1 MPWSTRNLS
10 SLMRQGI
17 YVNDYP
23 GLQLDS
29 QQLNYFHGRF
39 PLAEG
44 AKTSPGGRGGS
55 NVSTTGAKNIG
66 SSSLTSSTTTIRGT
80 SSSSPLPSP
89 PPTIRLPWQGKYVIL
104 DAIENLILFREYSAE
119 GSNGVKKVTYEE
131 KKPVYFALE
140 KFLGTYLRGLAR
152 AVSPTATCTDRKQL
166 FDNFGPQKT
175 FGFFGDGSL
184 YNAHLRFFL
193 NREDYTRNNR
203 FREINLTIPQVEFED
218 VANLK

>member
-29 QQLNYFHGRF
+29 QNLNYFHGRF

-44 AKTSPGGRGGS
+44 EKRPPVEEVEAVLNQWSQEYRIEQFKILYYDNQG
-55 NVSTTGAKNIG
+55 NVLF
-66 SSSLTSSTTTIRGT
+66 LT
-80 SSSSPLPSP
+80 PSIP
-89 PPTIRLPWQGKYVIL
+89 PPTIKLPWQGKYVIL

-140 KFLGTYLRGLAR
+140 KFLGTYLRGWRGLFVNRSA
-152 AVSPTATCTDRKQL
+152 ADRKQL

-175 FGFFGDGSL
+175 FGFFGEGSL

-218 VANLK
+218 IANLK

>member
-10 SLMRQGI
+10 SLMRQGV

-29 QQLNYFHGRF
+29 ERLNYFHGHF
-39 PLAEG
+39 PLEEG
-44 AKTSPGGRGGS
+44 QKVPPVEELESILEEWSQEHQMEHLNILYWDLLGNALFLTP
-55 NVSTTGAKNIG
+55 STPPPKPEDALAGQ
-66 SSSLTSSTTTIRGT
+66 IRG
-80 SSSSPLPSP
+80 PG
-89 PPTIRLPWQGKYVIL
+89 RLRKPHPIPRLLSGRQPRGPKGHL
-104 DAIENLILFREYSAE
+104 RR
-119 GSNGVKKVTYEE
+119 

-140 KFLGTYLRGLAR
+140 KFLGTYLRGWRGLFINRNPA
-152 AVSPTATCTDRKQL
+152 DRRQL

-193 NREDYTRNNR
+193 NREDFTRAKH
-203 FREINLTIPQVEFED
+203 FKEINLTIPQVEWEEWQP
-218 VANLK
+218 

>member
-10 SLMRQGI
+10 SLMRQGV

-29 QQLNYFHGRF
+29 ERLNYFHGHF
-39 PLAEG
+39 PLEEG
-44 AKTSPGGRGGS
+44 QKVPPVEELESILEEWSQEHQMEHLNILYWDLLGNALFLTP
-55 NVSTTGAKNIG
+55 ST
-66 SSSLTSSTTTIRGT
+66 
-80 SSSSPLPSP
+80 P
-89 PPTIRLPWQGKYVIL
+89 PPNLRMPWQGKSVAL
-104 DAIENLILFREYSAE
+104 DALENLILYRDYSAE
-119 GSNGVKKVTYEE
+119 GSHGVRKVTYEE

-140 KFLGTYLRGLAR
+140 KFLGTYLRGWRGLFINRNPA
-152 AVSPTATCTDRKQL
+152 DRRQL

-193 NREDYTRNNR
+193 NREDFTRAKH
-203 FREINLTIPQVEFED
+203 FKEINLTIPQVEWED
-218 VANLK
+218 VATVK